1 MEVTYEGDNVFSVV
15 VVWSTS
21 NGEHSEWYMSGV
33 FNPETLVM
41 EYDDCTRIDY
51 ELDED
56 GDVVSS
62 ETIYDG
68 GTGRL
73 VFDSRDYTIYWQ
85 DDVEDI
91 ASELLFE

>member
-1 MEVTYEGDNVFSVV
+1 MGRDQVFVDEVDVLTV
-15 VVWSTS
+15 
-21 NGEHSEWYMSGV
+21 
-33 FNPETLVM
+33 
-41 EYDDCTRIDY
+41 

-91 ASELLFE
+91 ALELLFE